1 MNKFYNL
8 SIKSKLIITVVSL
21 LVVALITFSIFI
33 LFIDYENTKDN
44 LMREAKL
51 ESKLISDYAV
61 TPLLFRDRT
70 GAQEVLSKLS
80 TIKNVKAA
88 VIYDNKMQM
97 FTEYTRRGE
106 QISLDKSITSLSNLA
121 LFTEDE
127 IHIRETIIY
136 KDQEHGAVLLF
147 ISTKE
152 LHSTLIKKGTL
163 LFGLTVL
170 LSFLSLIVIT
180 RIQNYITYPIIN
192 LAKTAQEISQ
202 HEDYTL
208 RATKLYDDEV
218 GRLYDDFNSMID
230 TIELRGE
237 EREEAE
243 TISRTY
249 QVHLE
254 RLTNELEERVK
265 DRTIKLQDSYDNLQ
279 NAQSQLI
286 ESEKMSS
293 LGNLVAGVAHEI
305 NTPLGISITASSI
318 FKSEI
323 KTLKDLLKD
332 NKLSKSNLD
341 HFIETLSEADE
352 ILIKNLERA
361 ASLVKN
367 FKKISVDQTS
377 EELRDFELNSYL
389 KEILST
395 FKSEIKHRPIEIIWK
410 LNKEPIH
417 MNTYPGA
424 ISQIIVNLLQNSL
437 IHAFEMDEEGK
448 ITIETQHNGNDAS
461 IIYMDNGKGI
471 EESVKDVIFEPFIT
485 TKRNQGGTG
494 LGMNITY
501 NLVSQHLHGNIK
513 YDKEY
518 TDGARFI
525 ISVPTIIEKK
535 DSKT

>member
-1 MNKFYNL
+1 MNWFYNL
-8 SIKSKLIITVVSL
+8 SIKSKLILTVVSL
-21 LVVALITFSIFI
+21 LVFALVTFSGFI
-33 LFIDYENTKDN
+33 LLIDYENTKDN
-44 LMREAKL
+44 LIREAKL
-51 ESKLISDYAV
+51 ESKLVSDYAV
-61 TPLLFRDRT
+61 TPLLFGDKK

-88 VIYDNKMQM
+88 VIYDNKMQI
-97 FTEYTRRGE
+97 FTQYLQRGE
-106 QISLDKSITSLSNLA
+106 QRDFDKRITSFSKQA
-121 LFTEDE
+121 VFTENE
-127 IHIRETIIY
+127 IHVREPIRY
-136 KDQEHGAVLLF
+136 KDKTHGAIVLF
-147 ISTKE
+147 ISTE
-152 LHSTLIKKGTL
+152 DLSEILIRNGTL
-163 LFGLTVL
+163 LLGLTIL

-192 LAKTAQEISQ
+192 LAKTAQGIAL

-218 GRLYDDFNSMID
+218 GRLYDDFNTMID
-230 TIELRGE
+230 TIEKRGE

-254 RLTNELEERVK
+254 RLTNELEERVN
-265 DRTIKLQDSYDNLQ
+265 DRTVELQDSYSNLQ
-279 NAQSQLI
+279 SAQSQLV

-318 FKSEI
+318 FKNEI
-323 KTLKDLLKD
+323 KTLKDLLQE
-332 NKLSKSNLD
+332 NKLSKTNLN
-341 HFIETLSEADE
+341 HFIETLTEADD
-352 ILIKNLERA
+352 ILMKNLERA
-361 ASLVKN
+361 AALVRN
-367 FKKISVDQTS
+367 FKKISVDQSS

-389 KEILST
+389 QEVIST

-410 LNKEPIH
+410 LSKEPID
-417 MNTYPGA
+417 MITYPGA

-437 IHAFEMDEEGK
+437 LHAFDATEEGK
-448 ITIETQHNGNDAS
+448 ITIETQFNDNEVK
-461 IIYMDNGKGI
+461 IIYMDDGKGI
-471 EESVKDVIFEPFIT
+471 EESVKDTVFEPFIT

-501 NLVSQHLHGNIK
+501 NLVSQHLRGNIHL
-513 YDKEY
+513 DQSY

-525 ISVPTIIEKK
+525 ISLPAIIENKEK
-535 DSKT
+535 